1 MVTPLREP
9 AEQVLE
15 SSRSLTDLIPWL
27 MPLNDQIVLCKD
39 GSLMAIFEYA
49 PPDPDGQS
57 PEASDGDADAA
68 ERGLMPMRREDVML
82 WFIARRRKDHS
93 YPSGTFDNQT
103 AQEVDD
109 YYRESYKT
117 KTHYGHKYY
126 MAVLLSPEKRSGK
139 MIDAFLYNMEQQ
151 RGVVRSVGR
160 AVKSSIG
167 FSAMEIAE
175 TARLEEQRLELE
187 TLISYFTASLPVKMR
202 RVTGNTL
209 WGLLNSF
216 ASASV
221 DEHPVSLP
229 ESGVLLDGYLG
240 EDTIDVERDHLLFE
254 GHTTRKYVAALSIK
268 NEPEAF
274 PEETKPGMMD
284 KIYAVDAEWTY
295 CMALKMTSLLQAR
308 GVVQKFARFYRN
320 TRKSVMT
327 MLGETVS
334 GSESAKINYD
344 ADVHEKDANAAMAD
358 FSSNPVA
365 AYANITVLIQADS
378 PKELERDVQRMTESI
393 HENQFMT
400 IRERMHLLSSW
411 AGTLPGQ
418 WAIPVRWV
426 FLTGGPIADMLPLH
440 GIYQGAPS
448 NAYLTK
454 QRGSYHSALA
464 VMDTAQRTTFNFNF
478 HVGDL
483 GHTLLLGPSRSGK
496 SVWVNFLLSQFHR
509 YPNSRIIV
517 FDKDRSCWITT
528 HMHDGKYMGVNE
540 PGGICMNPVKNL
552 DSKSDTDWNWFKQF
566 ADQLLSVRDG
576 PLTAE
581 ELTELGNAVE
591 RCRAIPD
598 HLRTLST
605 LKDCFSGEHAGT
617 LKGRLAPWIGNGV
630 WSNFFNG
637 TDDSIEFS
645 RFTTLSVDDILD
657 FKDAARAFLLYLFH
671 RIEKSLDGAPTI
683 IYLEEAWFA
692 LEDPVFSQ
700 KLKEWLKRL
709 AKKNVIVVMATQ
721 SALDAADSTA
731 FASILDNVPTLVFL
745 PNKKANAFRKLY
757 KDAFQLEDHQIDLL
771 SKITQKMDY
780 FVVQSGV
787 PKLIN
792 CRFSTEVLAR
802 LRSDEAAQELF
813 KHWMESGNPDWKAH
827 YVEAAKTLD

>member
-1 MVTPLREP
+1 MVTPLRES
-9 AEQVLE
+9 AEQVQE
-15 SSRSLTDLIPWL
+15 ASRSLTDLIPWL

-39 GSLMAIFEYA
+39 GSLMAVFEYA

-57 PEASDGDADAA
+57 PESSDGNAAAA
-68 ERGLMPMRREDVML
+68 ERALMPMRREDVML
-82 WFIARRRKDHS
+82 WFIARRQKDHS
-93 YPSGTFDNQT
+93 YPSGKFDNVT

-109 YYRESYKT
+109 YYRKGYKT
-117 KTHYGHKYY
+117 RIHYGHKYY

-139 MIDAFLYNMEQQ
+139 MIDTFLYNMEQQ
-151 RGVVRSVGR
+151 RGVVQSAGR

-175 TARLEEQRLELE
+175 ANRLEEQRLELE
-187 TLISYFTASLPVKMR
+187 TLISYFIASLPVKMR
-202 RVTGNTL
+202 RVSGNAL

-229 ESGVLLDGYLG
+229 ASGVLLDGYLG
-240 EDTIDVERDHLLFE
+240 EDTIAVENDHLVFE
-254 GHTTRKYVAALSIK
+254 GHTSCKYVAALSIK

-274 PEETKPGMMD
+274 PNETKPGMMD
-284 KIYAVDAEWTY
+284 KIYGVDSEWTY
-295 CMALKMTSLLQAR
+295 CMALKMTSLQQAR

-320 TRKSVMT
+320 TRKGIMT
-327 MLGETVS
+327 MLGETITQV
-334 GSESAKINYD
+334 ESSKINYD
-344 ADVHEKDANAAMAD
+344 ADVHEKDANAALAD
-358 FSSNPVA
+358 FSENPVA
-365 AYANITVLIQADS
+365 AYANITLLIQADS
-378 PKELERDVQRMTESI
+378 LKELERGVEQMTESI

-440 GIYQGAPS
+440 GIYQGAPF

-454 QRGSYHSALA
+454 QRGSHHSALA
-464 VMDTAQRTTFNFNF
+464 VMDTAQRTTFHFNF

-483 GHTLLLGPSRSGK
+483 GHTLLVGPSRSGK

-528 HMHDGKYMGVNE
+528 HMHGGKYMGVKE
-540 PGGICMNPVKNL
+540 PGGISMNPVKTL
-552 DSKSDTDWNWFKQF
+552 DSDSDADWNWFKQF
-566 ADQLLSVRDG
+566 ADQILSVRDG
-576 PLTAE
+576 PLTADE
-581 ELTELGNAVE
+581 ITELSAAVD
-591 RCRAIPD
+591 RCRKIPAS
-598 HLRTLST
+598 LRTLLT
-605 LKDCFSGEHAGT
+605 LNDCFTGESAGK

-630 WSNFFNG
+630 WAHFFNG
-637 TDDSIEFS
+637 KDDSIEFA
-645 RFTTLSVDDILD
+645 RFTTLSVDEILD

-692 LEDPVFSQ
+692 LEDPIFSQ

-709 AKKNVIVVMATQ
+709 AKMNVIVVMATQ
-721 SALDAADSTA
+721 SALDAADSKA
-731 FASILDNVPTLVFL
+731 FASILDNVPTMVFL
-745 PNKKANAFRKLY
+745 PNERANAFRKLY
-757 KDAFQLEDHQIDLL
+757 KDAFQLEDHQIELL
-771 SKITQKMDY
+771 SKMTPKSDY
-780 FVVQSGV
+780 FVVQRGV

-792 CRFSTEVLAR
+792 CKFSTEVLTR
-802 LRSDEAAQELF
+802 LRSDDAAKKLF
-813 KHWMESGNPDWKAH
+813 QQWMDSGNPDWKAH

>member
-9 AEQVLE
+9 AEQVFGA
-15 SSRSLTDLIPWL
+15 SRSLTDLIPWL
-27 MPLNDQIVLCKD
+27 MPLNDQVVLCKD
-39 GSLMAIFEYA
+39 GALMAVFEYA

-57 PEASDGDADAA
+57 PEESDGDASAA
-68 ERGLMPMRREDVML
+68 ERALLPMRREDVML
-82 WFIARRRKDHS
+82 WFIARRQKDHG
-93 YPSGTFDNQT
+93 YPTGTFDNVT
-103 AQEVDD
+103 AREVDE
-109 YYRESYKT
+109 YYGDSYK
-117 KTHYGHKYY
+117 KRIHYTHKYY

-139 MIDAFLYNMEQQ
+139 MIDAFLYNMEQG
-151 RGVVRSVGR
+151 RGVTRSAGR
-160 AVKSSIG
+160 AVKNSIG

-175 TARLEEQRLELE
+175 TNRLEEQRMELE
-187 TLISYFTASLPVKMR
+187 TLISYFTASLPIKMH
-202 RVTGNTL
+202 RVSGNAL

-216 ASASV
+216 ASASTP
-221 DEHPVSLP
+221 EHPVSLP
-229 ESGVLLDGYLG
+229 VSGTLLDGYLG
-240 EDTIDVERDHLLFE
+240 EDTIEVERDYLVFE

-268 NEPEAF
+268 NEAESF
-274 PEETKPGMMD
+274 PEETSPGMMD
-284 KIYAVDAEWTY
+284 KIYDVGSEWTY
-295 CMALKMTSLLQAR
+295 CMALKMTNLQQAR
-308 GVVQKFARFYRN
+308 GIVRKFSRFYRN

-327 MLGETVS
+327 MLGEVVTNT
-334 GSESAKINYD
+334 ESSKINYD
-344 ADVHEKDANAAMAD
+344 ADVHAKDTDAAMAD
-358 FSSNPVA
+358 FSSSPVA

-378 PKELERDVQRMTESI
+378 TDELKRSVERMTESI
-393 HENQFMT
+393 HANQFMT

-440 GIYQGAPS
+440 GIYQGDPY

-464 VMDTAQRTTFNFNF
+464 VMDTAQRTTFHLNF

-483 GHTLLLGPSRSGK
+483 GHTLLVGPSRSGK

-540 PGGICMNPVKNL
+540 PGGISMNPLKRL
-552 DSKSDTDWNWFKQF
+552 DSESDTDWDWFKQF
-566 ADQLLSVRDG
+566 ADQLLSARDG
-576 PLTAE
+576 PLTSD
-581 ELTELGNAVE
+581 ELTELSAAVG
-591 RCRAIPD
+591 RCRAIPS
-598 HLRTLST
+598 HLRTLSS
-605 LKDCFSGEHAGT
+605 LRDCFSGEQAER
-617 LKGRLAPWIGNGV
+617 LKGRLSPWIGAGV
-630 WSNFFNG
+630 WAKFFDG
-637 TDDSIEFS
+637 RDDGIEFS
-645 RFTTLSVDDILD
+645 RFTTLSVDGILD

-709 AKKNVIVVMATQ
+709 AKMNVIVVMATQ
-721 SALDAADSTA
+721 SALDAADSKA
-731 FASILDNVPTLVFL
+731 FASILDNVPTMVFL
-745 PNKKANAFRKLY
+745 PNRRANAFRKLY

-771 SKITQKMDY
+771 SEITPKSDY
-780 FVVQSGV
+780 FVMQGGV

-792 CRFSTEVLAR
+792 CKFSTEVLAR
-802 LRSDEAAQELF
+802 LRSDSAAKDLF

-827 YVEAAKTLD
+827 YVEAAKALD